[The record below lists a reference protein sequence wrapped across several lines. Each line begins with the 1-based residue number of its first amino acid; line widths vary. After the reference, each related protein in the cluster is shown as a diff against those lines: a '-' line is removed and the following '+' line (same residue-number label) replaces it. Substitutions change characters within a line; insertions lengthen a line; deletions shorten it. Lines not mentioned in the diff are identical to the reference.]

1 MDALTLLSDKQEI
14 VELVLRYS
22 TALDTRDW
30 TMLES
35 CFAED
40 AAFDADGFA
49 PIHGAAAIRDTA
61 SSALAG
67 LDASQHFV
75 TNITVAL
82 DSETATVTSYLQAQ
96 HVRASAGDDPN
107 FLVAGIY
114 RDNVTRTP
122 NGWRFSHRRLQVLW
136 TTGNPDVPTGAV
148 ATKTR

>member
-1 MDALTLLSDKQEI
+1 MDALTLLSDKHEI
-14 VELVLRYS
+14 AELVLRYS

-35 CFAED
+35 CFVEEPS
-40 AAFDADGFA
+40 FEADGFA
-49 PIHGAAAIRDTA
+49 PIHGMATIRDTA
-61 SSALAG
+61 RTALAG

-75 TNITVAL
+75 TNIVVEL

-96 HVRASAGDDPN
+96 HVRASAGDEPN

-122 NGWRFSHRRLQVLW
+122 DGWRFSHRSLRVLW
-136 TTGNPDVPTGAV
+136 TAGNPDVPTGAV
-148 ATKTR
+148 AARVS